1 MTGPDCIAVAAAIK
15 CSCSCRAFHCSKATW
30 NRFSGLRGNTYTSH
44 DPSPCKRLKDG
55 NGADSRKSQSA
66 ASPGRQQQICA
77 GSPVTGLIS
86 QNFPPDL
93 RAPASKSL
101 RLGWDFHTS
110 ANFFQIC
117 PRPLAHTAVHVQLYT
132 CRTKHSGHANH

>member
-1 MTGPDCIAVAAAIK
+1 MNQARPPGIDLYD
-15 CSCSCRAFHCSKATW
+15 
-30 NRFSGLRGNTYTSH
+30 SGLRGNTYTSH
-44 DPSPCKRLKDG
+44 DLSPCKRLKDG

-66 ASPGRQQQICA
+66 ASPGRQQHICA

-101 RLGWDFHTS
+101 RLGWDFHMGEIVWQT
-110 ANFFQIC
+110 
-117 PRPLAHTAVHVQLYT
+117 RPQL
-132 CRTKHSGHANH
+132 RQHSHGVRLFTGSYNAFLD

>member
-1 MTGPDCIAVAAAIK
+1 MMLLSLARRRWQLLFNPSYGCSRDLGSRAPLRSSRSLLIDRRTG
-15 CSCSCRAFHCSKATW
+15 ATW
-30 NRFSGLRGNTYTSH
+30 NRSSGLRGNTYTSH

-66 ASPGRQQQICA
+66 LSPGRQQQICA

-110 ANFFQIC
+110 ANCFQIC
-117 PRPLAHTAVHVQLYT
+117 PRPLHTY
-132 CRTKHSGHANH
+132 R